1 MQSHLSSHLPL
12 QAAIAL
18 ANLHLTAKSKHE
30 LSLLSPSLHSGV
42 FLCQSLAGP
51 GQSKSCSLHPSCE
64 ASACRQRC
72 RQHCRQQSTQEPV
85 VWQRAPACSMQPV
98 QPCGFHPPQ
107 PRRGNGSAASRG
119 FWMGGEAAASPV
131 PGRANLGLVEQCY
144 KYLPLRDPVMQPRSR
159 KGKRCPPAGLR
170 ASVPAQRSPVAPS
183 PLMSWFMARAPGVQ
197 SPEVAGAAVGGS
209 CGQAQAAFLPPAQK
223 VANASPTDP
232 SSAPQPP
239 QTLLYKHP

>member
-1 MQSHLSSHLPL
+1 MQAAL
-12 QAAIAL
+12 QAALQAAEHAGACSL
-18 ANLHLTAKSKHE
+18 AA
-30 LSLLSPSLHSGV
+30 SPSMFHAARSALRV
-42 FLCQSLAGP
+42 PPTPAPP
-51 GQSKSCSLHPSCE
+51 GKRLSCI
-64 ASACRQRC
+64 QRLLD
-72 RQHCRQQSTQEPV
+72 
-85 VWQRAPACSMQPV
+85 
-98 QPCGFHPPQ
+98 
-107 PRRGNGSAASRG
+107 
-119 FWMGGEAAASPV
+119 GGEAAASPV
-131 PGRANLGLVEQCY
+131 PGRANLGLVEQGY